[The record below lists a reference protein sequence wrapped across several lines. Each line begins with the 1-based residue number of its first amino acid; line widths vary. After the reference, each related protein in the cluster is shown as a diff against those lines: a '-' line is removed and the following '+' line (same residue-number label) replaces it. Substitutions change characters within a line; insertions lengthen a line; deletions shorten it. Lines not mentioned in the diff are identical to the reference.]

1 MRVVHLIPYDG
12 IGGVERAARSMGS
25 MAWKSVTLTV
35 ETIFPRP
42 AAAKRF
48 VLGNPLFFGRSIF
61 RILRNP
67 PNILIVSLWRAYLVG
82 ILVKLFRPSVRLIV
96 FLHFPN
102 DVHFVDR
109 HLTRLAARLAEQVW
123 SDSHETLSR
132 RIPSRSS
139 DKKRIISFVTERI
152 SPLHSQSAKPSF
164 VFWGR
169 IHSQKG
175 IDRALRIF
183 YEIGKRC
190 TGARFWIIGPDGG
203 DLSRLRE
210 LSKDLEIDH
219 SVQFL
224 GPMNINGIKQV
235 AGKASFYLQTSTLE
249 GMAMSVVEGMQF
261 GLVPIVTPVGEIGNY
276 CKHLRNAVVI
286 DKDEDAVNDVMALLN
301 NNQQFQ
307 TLRKNAIET
316 WLDRP
321 LYRDD
326 IANACMELLKDRLQ

>member
-12 IGGVERAARSMGS
+12 IGGVERAARTMGS
-25 MAWKSVTLTV
+25 MTWKTVSSSV

-42 AAAKRF
+42 SAAKRF
-48 VLGNPLFFGRSIF
+48 VLGNPFFFGRSIF
-61 RILRNP
+61 RIFRNP
-67 PNILIVSLWRAYLVG
+67 PEILIVSLWRAYLVG
-82 ILVKLFRPSVRLIV
+82 IIVKVLRPSIRLIV
-96 FLHFPN
+96 FLHYPN
-102 DVHFVDR
+102 DVHFADR
-109 HLTRLAARLAEQVW
+109 HATRLAARLAEQVW
-123 SDSHETLSR
+123 ADSHETLNR
-132 RIPSRSS
+132 RVPSHFSKEARV
-139 DKKRIISFVTERI
+139 ISFVTERF
-152 SPLHSQSAKPSF
+152 SPVPTQPVNPSF

-183 YEIGKRC
+183 YEIRNRC
-190 TGARFWIIGPDGG
+190 TDAQFWIIGPDGG
-203 DLSRLRE
+203 DLSRLSE
-210 LSKDLEIDH
+210 LCKDLEIDH

-224 GPMNINGIKQV
+224 GPMDVNKIKQI

-276 CKHLRNAVVI
+276 CEHLRNAVVI